1 MLFSLP
7 LFLGKRHPF
16 PNDCSPRVV
25 FGSHARNGSRKLAG
39 TLRSS
44 SGLDGG
50 WGGYFTGFVI
60 LVPVKEARDPLLQ
73 LSGVTGLTHGNCVV
87 EEIPLNLRRQIIPLH
102 GSHAALLEKGLPD
115 PDPHKDRRPP
125 MIISVLPNIELW

>member
-1 MLFSLP
+1 MPITAARDPLNRFLRENRGMLFSLP

-25 FGSHARNGSRKLAG
+25 FGSHARNGSRKLTG

-44 SGLDGG
+44 PGLDDGR
-50 WGGYFTGFVI
+50 GGYFTEFVI

-73 LSGVTGLTHGNCVV
+73 LSCVTRLTHRNRVIKEV
-87 EEIPLNLRRQIIPLH
+87 PLNLRR
-102 GSHAALLEKGLPD
+102 
-115 PDPHKDRRPP
+115 
-125 MIISVLPNIELW
+125 

>member
-7 LFLGKRHPF
+7 PFLGKRHPF

-25 FGSHARNGSRKLAG
+25 FGSHARNGSPKLAG

-50 WGGYFTGFVI
+50 RGGYFAGFVI
-60 LVPVKEARDPLLQ
+60 FVPVKEARDPFLQ
-73 LSGVTGLTHGNCVV
+73 LSCATRLSHGNRVV

-102 GSHAALLEKGLPD
+102 DHCRA
-115 PDPHKDRRPP
+115 
-125 MIISVLPNIELW
+125 